1 MVQTIKKLPAMQETW
16 VLSLGWE
23 DPLEKGMTTQS
34 SILTWRIPMDRGA
47 WWAAVHGVPKSRTRL
62 SDSISVFLVSQ
73 IYTIYLSS
81 SVKIRTDSSCYFEFE
96 EFRGLNENLI
106 FYSNVCWT
114 WCIHILGASLKVY

>member
-1 MVQTIKKLPAMQETW
+1 MFYFALRHVGGEG
-16 VLSLGWE
+16 SGN
-23 DPLEKGMTTQS
+23 PLQYSCLEN
-34 SILTWRIPMDRGA
+34 PMDRGA

-106 FYSNVCWT
+106 FYLEEVSCLMLLLLLFSHSVMFD
-114 WCIHILGASLKVY
+114 SLIPHGL